1 MGKSKI
7 GILQYIASA
16 ASKGVKFEDEP
27 DTWYNPKTEEAKAMV
42 KDEYKDKQVEIQLV
56 EGKKTE
62 FTSMVLLE
70 AEKEGETETP
80 EEEVNKEDDTLI
92 DLKRPE
98 EIEKD
103 KPEDSI
109 TGEEIL
115 TLMTDSELYT
125 KEAFK
130 QMEQT
135 KVEASKKGNLT
146 YASWGEIWGL
156 LKNIHPTAT
165 FKVYEN
171 EEGLPYF
178 MGKEKAMGAFVK
190 VSVTVM
196 GLKHSIHLPVM
207 NHMNKSIMGE
217 EMTSFD
223 VNKNIMRA
231 LVKCIALHGLGLYI
245 FKGEEF
251 NDDDKNK

>member
-80 EEEVNKEDDTLI
+80 EEEVIKEDDTLI
-92 DLKRPE
+92 DLERPE

-146 YASWGEIWGL
+146 YASWAELWSK
-156 LKNIHPTAT
+156 LKRLYPTAT
-165 FKVYEN
+165 YKIHEN
-171 EEGLPYF
+171 KETGMPYITDEGI
-178 MGKEKAMGAFVK
+178 GTFVK
-190 VSVTVM
+190 VSVRVM
-196 GLKHSIHLPVM
+196 GISHTVYLPVM
-207 NHMNKSIMGE
+207 DNMNKAVMKEKLDVFVINKSIQ
-217 EMTSFD
+217 
-223 VNKNIMRA
+223 RA
-231 LVKCIALHGLGLYI
+231 FAKCISMHGIGLYI
-245 FKGEEF
+245 YRGE
-251 NDDDKNK
+251 DIPK